1 MSKNYI
7 LEYIDKIESGEII
20 TSKKVKQMY
29 AKIKPIVLG
38 EDDTYYYDERKGNRP
53 IQFLETFCKQ
63 SKGKWHGKTME
74 LLLFQKAKIQS
85 VFGILHRDTGFR
97 KFKEV
102 FDVRAR
108 KNGKTQELAGLG
120 LYLMIADGE
129 MGAEIYSAATNYSQ
143 AKRVWDESKNM
154 INQSFDLASVL
165 RSRTFPD
172 SEILMDSTMSVYKP
186 LSKNVRSADGLNASA
201 AIIDEVHELPRAIY
215 DILKQS
221 MSVREQ
227 PLLNMIT
234 TAGFV
239 REGLFDDTYSYA
251 SKVLEG
257 TVEDETLFA
266 LIYELDSEDEMY
278 DEDMWIKAN
287 PAIDIIKNRDSLRQ
301 NVEKMKSDLNFANT
315 VKVKDFNIINVEEHA
330 WLTYD
335 DFNNDTIVD
344 ISKYNNTMAIG
355 GFDLSRTGDLTAF
368 STLFYDKELDKFVFD
383 TMYWMPEAKFKELES
398 GKIPYRQWVDRGLI
412 RLCPGNIIDYKM
424 ISEYVYHEM
433 VMGRGITYMKI
444 HYDAYSATYLVKEFE
459 SMGFSQSVMIRTQ
472 QGYKTLSIPMQ
483 TLGSHLQEKRVIY
496 QNNPVTKWNLS
507 NVELVQDRNGN
518 YMPKKMDDKRERKID
533 GAATMINCYVG
544 LVDNY
549 DSFISMY

>member
-1 MSKNYI
+1 MNNYI
-7 LEYIDKIESGEII
+7 LEYIEKFEKGEII
-20 TSKKVKQMY
+20 VPKKIKQMY

-38 EDDTYYYDERKGNRP
+38 EDDKYYYDEKKGNRP

-74 LLLFQKAKIQS
+74 LMLFQKAKLQS
-85 VFGILHRDTGFR
+85 VFGILHRDTGLRRFN
-97 KFKEV
+97 EV

-129 MGAEIYSAATNYSQ
+129 RGAEIYTAATNYAQ

-154 INQSFDLASVL
+154 IDQSPDLASVL
-165 RSRTFPD
+165 RHRTFPE
-172 SEILMDSTMSVYKP
+172 SEILMDRTMSVYKP
-186 LSKNVRSADGLNASA
+186 LSKNVKSMDGLNANA
-201 AIIDEVHELPRAIY
+201 ATIDEVHELPRAIY

-227 PLLNMIT
+227 PLLTMIT

-239 REGLFDDTYSYA
+239 REGLFDDMYSYA
-251 SKVLEG
+251 SKVLDG
-257 TVEDETLFA
+257 TVEDDTLFA

-287 PAIDIIKNRDSLRQ
+287 PAIDVIKDREMLRQ
-301 NVEKMKSDLNFANT
+301 NVERMKTDLNFAKT
-315 VKVKDFNIINVEEHA
+315 VKVKDFNIIDVEEHA
-330 WLTYD
+330 WLTYNE
-335 DFNNDTIVD
+335 FNNDTIVD

-355 GFDLSRTGDLTAF
+355 GFDLSRTNDLTAF

-383 TMYWMPEAKFKELES
+383 TMYWMPEAKYKEVES

-424 ISEYVYHEM
+424 ISSYVYNEM
-433 VMGRGITYMKI
+433 VMERGITYLKI
-444 HYDAYSATYLVKEFE
+444 HYDAYSATYLVKELE
-459 SMGFSQSVMIRTQ
+459 SLGFSESVLIRTQ
-472 QGYKTLSIPMQ
+472 QNYKTLSIPMQ
-483 TLGSHLQEKRVIY
+483 TLESHLSEGRVIY

-507 NVELVQDRNGN
+507 NVQLVLDRNGN
-518 YMPKKMDDKRERKID
+518 YMPKKIDDKKERKID
-533 GAATMINCYVG
+533 GAVTMINCYVG